1 MNRIKNEGLKERFN
15 NETGINLPELPSQFN
30 GRGLS

>member
-15 NETGINLPELPSQFN
+15 NETGITLSIVSSKLN
-30 GRGLS
+30 GRRLS